1 VVELEAALQKGSVDD
16 CAEELGDL
24 LFSCVNAARHLEQDS
39 ESLLRE
45 VNRKFERRFTSVE
58 KLLVLDGISLADAT
72 IKQMNTAWH
81 KVKRAEK
88 ILT

>member
-1 VVELEAALQKGSVDD
+1 
-16 CAEELGDL
+16 LGDF
-24 LFSCVNAARHLEQDS
+24 LFSCVNAARHLEQDL

-72 IKQMNTAWH
+72 IEQMNKAWL